1 MKRLSGIRFLRR
13 FHIQTRLLFAIVI
26 CSLIPV
32 TLFGL
37 YASNVYANTI
47 HEKVC
52 EHTAQSTTLLT
63 RNLEIAL
70 EPYCAYLNTLSV
82 SSNMHQ
88 LLDAYE
94 NGKEYSGYLGPLL
107 RGGLSASSVGQYLRD
122 LQIYSP
128 EGELIGATGYENT
141 GEDLK
146 KQLID
151 HLNGQP
157 SGWYLGMTDSGSL
170 ILGRKLYRFA
180 PKLSLRGYLL
190 LCISPQLMTCEIFA
204 DLPFFEDAVVF
215 FVTSDGTPF
224 FSTETPYAEI
234 LTSAMVDKS
243 GTDAMDIRLDES
255 RYVLMDS
262 RSGSYGCR
270 FAVAMPY
277 SAIRGRMDGVLRMLV
292 LVAAGL
298 FVLCFLAMLLVYA
311 SIMQPIRHILQHCN
325 DDLPTLV
332 KPLNDDCPDELG
344 VLARTLDRLITR
356 LWDMA
361 DQQKQNEQRKRE
373 LELAALQ
380 YQINPHF
387 LFNTLNTFKWIAELN
402 GVPALQD
409 GITSLCALLKS
420 TLLNQNDTQPLRD
433 ELQDLSHYFS
443 IQKLRYADGFDVV
456 YQIDDSLLD
465 VKVPRFLLQPLA
477 ENAIVHG
484 MDDSGRIMV
493 VTIGARK
500 EEENRL
506 VLTVRDDGV
515 GFDQT
520 AQPRRERFSGIG
532 ISNVSERLRLQYG
545 DGCGIEITS
554 RPGQGTLCTIHIPI
568 TAEVSGYV
576 SVASC
581 G

>member
-1 MKRLSGIRFLRR
+1 MKRLSIIRFLRR
-13 FHIQTRLLFAIVI
+13 FHIQTRLLFAMLG
-26 CSLIPV
+26 CSLVPV

-37 YASNVYANTI
+37 YASNVYAGTI

-52 EHTAQSTTLLT
+52 EHTSQSMTLLT

-82 SSNMHQ
+82 SDDMRQ

-94 NGKEYSGYLGPLL
+94 RGEEYSRYLGPLL
-107 RGGLSASSVGQYLRD
+107 RNGLSAFGVGQYLRD

-128 EGELIGATGYENT
+128 EGELIGSTGYEMT
-141 GEDLK
+141 GEFLK
-146 KQLID
+146 AQLFTQ
-151 HLNGQP
+151 LNDQS
-157 SGWYLGMTDSGSL
+157 SGWYLGMTSSGTL
-170 ILGRKLYRFA
+170 ILGRRLFRFA
-180 PKLSLRGYLL
+180 PTLRPKGYLL
-190 LCISPQLMTCEIFA
+190 LCISPQLLIHEIFA
-204 DLPFFEDAVVF
+204 DLSFGEGTVAFLI
-215 FVTSDGTPF
+215 SGDGTPF

-234 LTSAMVDKS
+234 LTSFLSDRDGTEPVDV
-243 GTDAMDIRLDES
+243 RLDEK
-255 RYVLMDS
+255 RYLLMDS
-262 RSGSYGCR
+262 RSEPYGCR

-277 SAIRGRMDGVLRMLV
+277 SAIQGRMDGVLHMLV

-298 FVLCFLAMLLVYA
+298 FVLSFLAMLLVYA
-311 SIMQPIRHILQHCN
+311 SIMQPIRHMLQHCN

-332 KPLNDDCPDELG
+332 RPLNDNSPDELG
-344 VLARTLDRLITR
+344 VLARTLDHLIAR

-361 DQQKQNEQRKRE
+361 EQQKQNEQRKRE

-409 GITSLCALLKS
+409 GIASLCALLKS
-420 TLLNQNDTQPLRD
+420 TLLNQNDMQPLEA

-456 YQIDDSLLD
+456 YQIDQKMLGIR
-465 VKVPRFLLQPLA
+465 VPRFLLQPLA

-484 MDDSGRIMV
+484 MDDSGRIMTI
-493 VTIGARK
+493 TIGAQK
-500 EEENRL
+500 DGDTGL
-506 VLTVRDDGV
+506 LLTVQDDGV
-515 GFDQT
+515 GFDPD
-520 AQPRRERFSGIG
+520 ARPVRERFSGIG
-532 ISNVSERLRLQYG
+532 VSNVNERLRLHYG
-545 DGCGIEITS
+545 DGCGVTITS
-554 RPGQGTLCTIHIPI
+554 RPGEGTLCTLRIPI
-568 TAEVSGYV
+568 TMKVTSHV